1 MFFKAFPKRNSFFY
15 LSMERA
21 GITICHTLANLVFKL
36 FKKSPQDYNKSEAA
50 KETGELNYVIYR
62 VSN

>member
-1 MFFKAFPKRNSFFY
+1 MFLKAFAKRNSFFC

-50 KETGELNYVIYR
+50 KETGELN
-62 VSN
+62 